1 MNQVADTP
9 GLLLRPDDQRNA
21 IEKLA
26 LAILTKTK
34 AVRTNIS
41 PILITNHVLTK
52 HMLLDIRRSALLATM
67 LPVSTATNEGL
78 AKVDASVRAM
88 LQSVV
93 LGQNDQ

>member
-34 AVRTNIS
+34 AV
-41 PILITNHVLTK
+41 P
-52 HMLLDIRRSALLATM
+52 LLATM